1 MKNRTQV
8 VIAIGVIVAL
18 YLWYGRERYES
29 EQEEKVKEAA
39 KEKEMT
45 QEELDAVIK
54 FINK

>member
-29 EQEEKVKEAA
+29 EQEEKVREAA
-39 KEKEMT
+39 KEKEIT
-45 QEELDAVIK
+45 QKELDAVIK
-54 FINK
+54 FIKK

>member
-18 YLWYGRERYES
+18 YLWYGREKYES
-29 EQEEKVKEAA
+29 EQEENVKEAA

-54 FINK
+54 FIKK